1 MTFVAKRVVS
11 GDAWP
16 SAQVGVCEGVARA
29 LLPVFATCPT
39 GPDGTWREGNKESS
53 SPRFEGPG
61 FGTWKP
67 SVLIHQNTCSKAA
80 HRFSHLPA

>member
-11 GDAWP
+11 GDTWS
-16 SAQVGVCEGVARA
+16 SAQVGVWEGVACPVQ
-29 LLPVFATCPT
+29 PVFASCLT
-39 GPDGTWREGNKESS
+39 GPDGTRKGGDKESS

-67 SVLIHQNTCSKAA
+67 SILTHRNTCSKAA